1 MKQLMRA
8 RRAPLTRATTRGAL
22 AAAALVSAAGCA
34 TLGRQVFNQPL
45 VTFKDVR
52 FNGLGLQGG
61 SVDVVLNVYNPNGY
75 GLSAQRLDYQV
86 LVDSTRLGTGAITQP
101 FKVGGG
107 DSTEVHL
114 PVTFSYSGLGSAGRA
129 LMSRGV
135 VNYRVLGNITVGTPI
150 GNFTRPFDRTGQYN
164 SLGGFR

>member
-1 MKQLMRA
+1 MRK
-8 RRAPLTRATTRGAL
+8 LTRMKGVAAL
-22 AAAALVSAAGCA
+22 AAASVALAGCA
-34 TLGRQVFNQPL
+34 TLGRQVFNNP
-45 VTFKDVR
+45 VVSFKDVR

-61 SVDVVLNVYNPNGY
+61 SVDVVLNVYNPNHY

-86 LVDSTRLGTGAITQP
+86 MVDSTQLGTGAITRS
-101 FKVGGG
+101 FGVGGS

-114 PVTFSYSGLGSAGRA
+114 PLTFSYATLGSAGRA
-129 LMSRGV
+129 LLSRGV
-135 VNYRVLGNITVGTPI
+135 VNYRVIGNITVGTPL

>member
-1 MKQLMRA
+1 MKQF
-8 RRAPLTRATTRGAL
+8 TRAARATAVTAL
-22 AAAALVSAAGCA
+22 AVAAAGGCA

-45 VTFKDVR
+45 VNFRDVR

-61 SVDVVLNVYNPNGY
+61 SVDVVLNVYNPNSY

-86 LVDSTRLGTGAITQP
+86 LVDSTRLGTGTITQP
-101 FKVGGG
+101 FKVAGG

-114 PVTFSYSGLGSAGRA
+114 PLTFSYSGLGSAGRA
-129 LMSRGV
+129 LMARGV